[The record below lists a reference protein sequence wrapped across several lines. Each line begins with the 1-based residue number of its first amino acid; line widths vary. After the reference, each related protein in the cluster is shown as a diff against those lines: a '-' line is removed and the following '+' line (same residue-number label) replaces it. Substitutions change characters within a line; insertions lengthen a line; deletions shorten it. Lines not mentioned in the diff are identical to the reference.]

1 MTGAR
6 FIDADEVART
16 IEDGAVVALTGSGGG
31 ILEADHVFA
40 AVERRFLAEG
50 HPRDL
55 TIVHGLGIGDGTTT
69 GLTRF
74 AHEGMVKRVIGGH
87 WSWSPRM
94 QELAATNAIEAYS
107 FPAGVIAALLR
118 DSGAGRPGLIT
129 KVGLHTFV
137 DPRESGGKI
146 NAAATDDLVKLIE
159 IDGQEYLHYRPLPV
173 DVGIIRGWSAD
184 RTGNVSA
191 DQEASSLDAQ
201 AVAIAARGNGGIVVA
216 QVRQVVADGA
226 LDPRLMLVPSPLVDV
241 IVEHPEQQQ
250 SRVSQLEP
258 AFYTPGHF
266 ENSFHP
272 AISPIEGARGVIA
285 RRAAMEVQSGCVL
298 NVGYGMSAG
307 AVDVLI
313 EQGRLDDV
321 TLCIEQ
327 GPVGGF
333 PETGALF
340 GLSRYPQAVFSSLL
354 QFEFFASG
362 MIDLSIL
369 GMGEVDSHG
378 NVNVSK
384 LGRTTVGPGGFI
396 DIVNGAKRV
405 VFCGTFTGKGLKI
418 EVGDGNLTIVA
429 EGTLH
434 KFVPLVG
441 HLTFAAANARR
452 TGQPALYITE
462 RAVFELD
469 DRGITLVEVAPG
481 VDLERDILAHM
492 DFRPNIGHVRPM
504 PAEVFRSSTQPGV
517 LTGAETVHHS
527 PTEKVSS

>member
-1 MTGAR
+1 MTGASRPRR
-6 FIDADEVART
+6 FANADEAARS
-16 IEDGAVVALTGSGGG
+16 IKDGAVVALTGSGGG

-40 AVERRFLAEG
+40 AVERRFLTEG

-55 TIVHGLGIGDGTTT
+55 TVIHGLGIGDGPTT
-69 GLTRF
+69 GLSRF
-74 AHEGMVKRVIGGH
+74 AHEGMVRRVVGGH
-87 WSWSPRM
+87 WSWSQPM

-118 DSGAGRPGLIT
+118 ESGAGRPGLIT

-137 DPRESGGKI
+137 DPRVSGGKI
-146 NAAATDDLVKLIE
+146 NAAAIEDLVKLIE
-159 IDGQEYLHYRPLPV
+159 IDGQEYLHYRPVSV

-201 AVAIAARGNGGIVVA
+201 AVAMAARGNGGIVVA

-226 LDPRLMLVPSPLVDV
+226 LDPRLMLVPSPLVDLV
-241 IVEHPEQQQ
+241 VEHSQQRQ
-250 SRVSQLEP
+250 SRVSALEP
-258 AFYTPGHF
+258 AFYSPGHF
-266 ENSFHP
+266 ESSFHP
-272 AISPIEGARGVIA
+272 AINPIEGARGVVA

-307 AVDVLI
+307 AVDVLT

-362 MIDLSIL
+362 MIDLTIL
-369 GMGEVDSHG
+369 GMGEVDAHG

-384 LGRTTVGPGGFI
+384 LGSTTVGPGGFI

-405 VFCGTFTGKGLKI
+405 VFCGTFTGKGLQI
-418 EVGDGNLTIVA
+418 EVGDGTLTIVQ
-429 EGTLH
+429 EGALH
-434 KFVPLVG
+434 KFVPRVG
-441 HLTFAAANARR
+441 HMTFAAANARR
-452 TGQPALYITE
+452 SGQPALFVTE

-469 DRGITLVEVAPG
+469 DHGITLVEVAPG
-481 VDLERDILAHM
+481 IDIERDILAHM
-492 DFRPNIGHVRPM
+492 DFRPTIGQVRQM
-504 PAEVFRSSTQPGV
+504 PAEVFKASTGQGA
-517 LTGAETVHHS
+517 LTGAGGHR
-527 PTEKVSS
+527 